1 MRYFFDFIRPGQS
14 LYDYRGDVFISTE
27 DACDYA
33 MATAERLS
41 NSLSNDWK
49 GWSVEVRSPEGQM
62 YISIPINR
70 VIQLAAVVSSGS
82 SQQRNNSAANRAH

>member
-1 MRYFFDFIRPGQS
+1 MRYFFDFIRPDQS
-14 LYDYRGDVFISTE
+14 LYDYRGDVFISAQ

-41 NSLSNDWK
+41 NSFTDDWK

-62 YISIPINR
+62 YISIPINGG
-70 VIQLAAVVSSGS
+70 VPLAAVASAES
-82 SQQRNNSAANRAH
+82 SQQRNKFNS